1 MFKRA
6 VNLPE
11 TCVCVHHQHR
21 GCDVHTRGTTAD
33 HQCQRARLLSLTAA
47 EDTHTH
53 TNTRTHTHAC
63 AHAHTD
69 RCAGWKAAEE
79 ETNEGNTRE
88 TKLTSLNK
96 QTRRVLQR
104 EVMKRQSTS
113 DQRRRGRAREQTSTG
128 SHSAMFLGFNCPKR
142 QRDPGESRISYT
154 WRKQTKLY
162 HNKSLLLS
170 RAFNVR
176 QHQQE
181 EMQACISLHRLT
193 SQTTKLEPEC
203 VKE

>member
-1 MFKRA
+1 MSA
-6 VNLPE
+6 GSASVIN
-11 TCVCVHHQHR
+11 CCR
-21 GCDVHTRGTTAD
+21 GH
-33 HQCQRARLLSLTAA
+33 AR
-47 EDTHTH
+47 
-53 TNTRTHTHAC
+53 TRTH
-63 AHAHTD
+63 AHTHTD

-96 QTRRVLQR
+96 QTRRVRVLQR

-113 DQRRRGRAREQTSTG
+113 DQRRRGRARPREQTPPKPTAP
-128 SHSAMFLGFNCPKR
+128 SHRAVFLGFNCPKR

-154 WRKQTKLY
+154 WRKQTKFY

-170 RAFNVR
+170 RAFNVK

-181 EMQACISLHRLT
+181 EM
-193 SQTTKLEPEC
+193 
-203 VKE
+203 

>member
-1 MFKRA
+1 MSA
-6 VNLPE
+6 GSASVIN
-11 TCVCVHHQHR
+11 CCR
-21 GCDVHTRGTTAD
+21 GHA
-33 HQCQRARLLSLTAA
+33 HK
-47 EDTHTH
+47 H
-53 TNTRTHTHAC
+53 TNTHTRMRTRMRTRAHTHTHAHTHMH
-63 AHAHTD
+63 AHTHTHAHTD

-170 RAFNVR
+170 RAFNVK

-181 EMQACISLHRLT
+181 EM
-193 SQTTKLEPEC
+193 
-203 VKE
+203 